1 MEKHSIGKTIACLRK
16 EKGWTQVELA
26 EKLNV
31 SDKAISKW
39 ESEAGL
45 PEISQLPI
53 MAELFNVTIDF
64 LMTGKAPDKEIITMS
79 KAELCTKND
88 DVSLAEDVKDL
99 PKDENGKNIVD
110 YILKYQS
117 FNVFKKLCEIDSKFI
132 NRFKIL
138 DAINLTIMSNSLYLL
153 SGKVFQMGNY
163 RFTFEDE
170 NEIKSLLPVEDKDY
184 FQNQLDKFACMLPR
198 SFFEMLVTDK
208 RINEETMDIL
218 LSNQRGREYVWY
230 HAFPYLIEEAYKNS
244 NKVLFEKLL
253 CISKRNNDAAYQI
266 EVTRYYAGGYNYTLN
281 YFYIAEKGGRNGY
294 GIVRILESTIKLAL
308 NKGDFDLVNK
318 FNEINSEANEFFTQ
332 KLHMSDNGSSKCYV
346 ASEDEIRV
354 AKLKLDKSVSEYEV
368 QAQAAIHNGII
379 SIKELE
385 GIKDFATIKKAL
397 YEYPIHPAEL
407 LYKWY
412 QENNLKQLF
421 EFVVDNDMRD
431 FAKAIIENDHK
442 CIEDNIIGSWTK
454 ENDPYYC
461 LKRFYINSS
470 ELYVGK
476 NDFRSK
482 FNRLR
487 QRNYHYQVTLQ
498 EIFNFLSDVRQ
509 RIINELSNKFNKE
522 NVVGEL
528 TRDYFCCEL
537 SKGNRDLVIIK
548 LCVRMEA
555 ILKCDGYIG
564 DFAEML
570 DKYCN
575 EKLTWSE
582 DDGWGYFYNK
592 SDEKIINL
600 LHKLRKIRNS
610 LVHSEKTDESMSE
623 DEIKQC
629 IDYICSL

>member
-138 DAINLTIMSNSLYLL
+138 DAINLTILSNSLYLL

-379 SIKELE
+379 SIYL
-385 GIKDFATIKKAL
+385 
-397 YEYPIHPAEL
+397 
-407 LYKWY
+407 
-412 QENNLKQLF
+412 
-421 EFVVDNDMRD
+421 
-431 FAKAIIENDHK
+431 
-442 CIEDNIIGSWTK
+442 
-454 ENDPYYC
+454 
-461 LKRFYINSS
+461 
-470 ELYVGK
+470 
-476 NDFRSK
+476 
-482 FNRLR
+482 
-487 QRNYHYQVTLQ
+487 
-498 EIFNFLSDVRQ
+498 
-509 RIINELSNKFNKE
+509 
-522 NVVGEL
+522 
-528 TRDYFCCEL
+528 
-537 SKGNRDLVIIK
+537 
-548 LCVRMEA
+548 
-555 ILKCDGYIG
+555 
-564 DFAEML
+564 
-570 DKYCN
+570 
-575 EKLTWSE
+575 
-582 DDGWGYFYNK
+582 
-592 SDEKIINL
+592 
-600 LHKLRKIRNS
+600 
-610 LVHSEKTDESMSE
+610 
-623 DEIKQC
+623 
-629 IDYICSL
+629 